1 MADLTGMAERAYS
14 PRRAAAQSR
23 MQFGGGPKKEGG
35 GFLST
40 LGKIGG
46 MGLQFAGA
54 ATGNPLM
61 SVGGSALSSL
71 SSGQGI
77 NTDLVASGLGAAY
90 GQHQAAG
97 QNLINDRRWVQDNWN
112 TLDAGKG
119 WGVPK

>member
-1 MADLTGMAERAYS
+1 MGSLTDSVNKAYS
-14 PRRAAAQSR
+14 PRGDAARSM

-97 QNLINDRRWVQDNWN
+97 QNLINDRRWVQDNYN

-119 WGVPK
+119 WGTK